1 MTHNRALF
9 EFWADLYDHKCWD
22 SFVAFETNE
31 VLLFLLC
38 FPADETE
45 SHIDYEDKFTDSYE
59 EGDRQKERPEEA
71 HGEMYEEVHGAAYP
85 GDKRSPEQQEISFG
99 VEERRQDQHGEQQ
112 VGGEV
117 TVRKFEGAEEDGKEE
132 ERAVEDFIGH
142 PMWEQDGRDDVTA
155 DKAAPTEAPVSLLS
169 QKHLFWFPSEA
180 FQEEGQAVSTN
191 PITEISQRAS
201 GVQSEESK
209 ENESQ
214 ESYHHQNPM
223 APDDHDH
230 EPDTYDDT
238 DDGGDHDNR
247 DHNDRDDHDSHQDE
261 DDHDDQ
267 EEHYIPAQHDDLD
280 RRGHHEKHD
289 DHDDH
294 YDMGEHEE
302 ERGHSRYGSQ
312 EYDDRDDTHDEH
324 ESYEDHE
331 DVTEDHGDDHHQHP
345 DSAVEHP
352 DHDDHDDGEEHYDH
366 EEDDDD
372 RYTDPDD
379 LNDEDDHDD
388 HDNPDDRGHDN
399 HDSYEDHDSHE
410 DVNGSHQH
418 VIFSIDRDKRQNI
431 THKAEGGKA
440 ATDET
445 WLDGYPV
452 DAAEIENGDSPME
465 SPRPEDRDKGVVVKT
480 DKPDQVEIHRPSLYT
495 SLPEVHKSPTLE
507 PMLEQGGLEEMW
519 PGFIPTAAPSPGRS
533 QPSDSPSDSDSQQ
546 PAPTRS
552 WLGHLT
558 EQPYMDHNPA
568 PPAHNLPG
576 ERGEMEGEMGETI
589 CTGENCPPLTPSSQ
603 GPKVATIIVVVC
615 VIAIAV
621 LVGVWCYRRQQQKS
635 SMYEMNGK
643 GQSHSRPGQQIEM
656 QQKV

>member
-1 MTHNRALF
+1 
-9 EFWADLYDHKCWD
+9 
-22 SFVAFETNE
+22 
-31 VLLFLLC
+31 
-38 FPADETE
+38 
-45 SHIDYEDKFTDSYE
+45 
-59 EGDRQKERPEEA
+59 
-71 HGEMYEEVHGAAYP
+71 MYEEVHGAAYP
-85 GDKRSPEQQEISFG
+85 GDKRSREQQEISFS
-99 VEERRQDQHGEQQ
+99 VEESHQDQHGEHQ
-112 VGGEV
+112 VGREV
-117 TVRKFEGAEEDGKEE
+117 TVEGAEEDGEEE
-132 ERAVEDFIGH
+132 ERAAEDFIGH
-142 PMWEQDGRDDVTA
+142 PMWEQDGRDDVTD

-180 FQEEGQAVSTN
+180 FQEEGQAVSTH

-223 APDDHDH
+223 GPDDHDH

-238 DDGGDHDNR
+238 DDRGDHDDGN
-247 DHNDRDDHDSHQDE
+247 HNDQDDHDSHQDE

-267 EEHYIPAQHDDLD
+267 EKHYIPAQHDDLD
-280 RRGHHEKHD
+280 RRGHHEKYD

-324 ESYEDHE
+324 ESYEDPE
-331 DVTEDHGDDHHQHP
+331 DVTEDDGDVDDHLQHP
-345 DSAVEHP
+345 DSAVDHP

-366 EEDDDD
+366 EEDDNDH
-372 RYTDPDD
+372 YTDPDD
-379 LNDEDDHDD
+379 LDDLDDHHDPDDPDDLNDPDDNDDQHNPDDLNDPDDHDD
-388 HDNPDDRGHDN
+388 LDDRGHDN

-418 VIFSIDRDKRQNI
+418 VILSIDRDKRQNI
-431 THKAEGGKA
+431 TQKVEGGKA
-440 ATDET
+440 TTDET

-452 DAAEIENGDSPME
+452 DAAEIENGDSPVE
-465 SPRPEDRDKGVVVKT
+465 SARPEDKGVVVKT
-480 DKPDQVEIHRPSLYT
+480 DKPIQVEIHRPSPYT
-495 SLPEVHKSPTLE
+495 SLPEVHKSSTLE
-507 PMLEQGGLEEMW
+507 PMLEQGVLEEMW
-519 PGFIPTAAPSPGRS
+519 PAFVPTAAPSPGRS
-533 QPSDSPSDSDSQQ
+533 QPSDSPSDSYSQQ

-552 WLGHLT
+552 WLGDLT
-558 EQPYMDHNPA
+558 EQPYMDQNPA

-589 CTGENCPPLTPSSQ
+589 CTGENCPPPTPPSQ

-643 GQSHSRPGQQIEM
+643 GQSHSRPTQQIEM

>member
-1 MTHNRALF
+1 MP
-9 EFWADLYDHKCWD
+9 
-22 SFVAFETNE
+22 
-31 VLLFLLC
+31 C
-38 FPADETE
+38 FPVDETE
-45 SHIDYEDKFTDSYE
+45 SHIDYEDKFTDSYGG
-59 EGDRQKERPEEA
+59 GDHQSERPEEA

-85 GDKRSPEQQEISFG
+85 GDKGSLEQQEMSFS
-99 VEERRQDQHGEQQ
+99 VEERRQDQPEQHQ

-117 TVRKFEGAEEDGKEE
+117 TEDGKEE
-132 ERAVEDFIGH
+132 ERAAEDFIGH
-142 PMWEQDGRDDVTA
+142 PVWERDGRDEVTV

-201 GVQSEESK
+201 GIQSEESK

-214 ESYHHQNPM
+214 ESYHHQNPI

-230 EPDTYDDT
+230 EPVTNDDT
-238 DDGGDHDNR
+238 DDGGDHDDG
-247 DHNDRDDHDSHQDE
+247 DHDDRDDHESHQDE
-261 DDHDDQ
+261 DDRDDQ
-267 EEHYIPAQHDDLD
+267 EKHYIPAQHDNLD
-280 RRGHHEKHD
+280 RHGHREKYD

-312 EYDDRDDTHDEH
+312 EYDDRDTHDEH

-331 DVTEDHGDDHHQHP
+331 DVTEDHDDVDDDDHQHP
-345 DSAVEHP
+345 DTAVEHP
-352 DHDDHDDGEEHYDH
+352 DHDDHDDREEHYDH
-366 EEDDDD
+366 EEDDNDG
-372 RYTDPDD
+372 YTDH
-379 LNDEDDHDD
+379 DDHDD
-388 HDNPDDRGHDN
+388 HDDLDDLDDPDDPDDDDDHHDHHNPDDIDDPDDHDDPDEWEHDN
-399 HDSYEDHDSHE
+399 HDSYEHHDSHE
-410 DVNGSHQH
+410 DVNGSHQQ
-418 VIFSIDRDKRQNI
+418 VIFSIDRDKHQNI
-431 THKAEGGKA
+431 TQKVEGEKAT
-440 ATDET
+440 TDET

-452 DAAEIENGDSPME
+452 DAAEIENGDSPVE
-465 SPRPEDRDKGVVVKT
+465 RPEDRDKGVVGKT
-480 DKPDQVEIHRPSLYT
+480 DKPNQVEIHRPSPYT
-495 SLPEVHKSPTLE
+495 SLPEVH
-507 PMLEQGGLEEMW
+507 EEIW

-533 QPSDSPSDSDSQQ
+533 QPSDSPSDSDFQQ
-546 PAPTRS
+546 VAPTGS
-552 WLGHLT
+552 WFGDLT

-568 PPAHNLPG
+568 PPAHNLPN

-589 CTGENCPPLTPSSQ
+589 CTGENCPPPTPSSQ

-615 VIAIAV
+615 VITIAV